1 LLLTVPRHP
10 AGQDKHQKKGPKF
23 DIHKMAW
30 IGSIGKHQ
38 NICATLHQQNRRADM
53 QTIVAGDP
61 RFADGKY
68 GYGLPN

>member
-1 LLLTVPRHP
+1 
-10 AGQDKHQKKGPKF
+10 
-23 DIHKMAW
+23 MAW

-38 NICATLHQQNRRADM
+38 NICATLHQQNRADM